1 MKSIKI
7 VLIAL
12 ITFYAT
18 FLFAE
23 ENTSSKKN
31 QVIVEVLDV
40 KMPVG
45 IDKHDFEVLKLIH
58 PDGTN
63 CYVLTG
69 APFNDYLT
77 FPGGMKGLG
86 CTK

>member
-1 MKSIKI
+1 LKSIKI

-31 QVIVEVLDV
+31 QVIVEVLGV
-40 KMPVG
+40 ELGEAEG
-45 IDKHDFEVLKLIH
+45 IDKHNFEVLKLIH

-69 APFNDYLT
+69 DWERRWLL
-77 FPGGMKGLG
+77 GGLG